1 MSTGSAT
8 VAPPEI
14 GALAPPSG
22 VTPNF
27 IDPYSIQNSLI
38 AWSVVCLTLTS
49 LTTAIR
55 LYTKLYIVKAHG
67 WEDCR

>member
-1 MSTGSAT
+1 MSIGSVT

-14 GALAPPSG
+14 GALAPPPG
-22 VTPNF
+22 VVPNF
-27 IDPYSIQNSLI
+27 INPYSIQKSLI
-38 AWSVVCLTLTS
+38 ASSVVCLALTS

-55 LYTKLYIVKAHG
+55 LYTKLYIVNAHG